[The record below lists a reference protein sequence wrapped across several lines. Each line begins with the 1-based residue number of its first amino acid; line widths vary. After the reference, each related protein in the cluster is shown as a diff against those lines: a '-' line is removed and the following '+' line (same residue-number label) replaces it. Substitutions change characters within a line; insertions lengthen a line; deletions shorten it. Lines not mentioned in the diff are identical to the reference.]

1 MTRGL
6 SYCIIEQ
13 LLRIILNFEKDGLM
27 KIYHTEKREEISRFL
42 KTHAEVAFSLEEI
55 CHAICPDG
63 KGKSTV
69 YRLVSRF
76 VDEGSVRKIA
86 DVKTR
91 HNSYQWI
98 GESCAHHLH
107 LKCTVCGRVI
117 HLDHET
123 SHQFE
128 NTLRH
133 ALSFL
138 LDEEQTLLF
147 GKCKSCVTV

>member
-1 MTRGL
+1 
-6 SYCIIEQ
+6 
-13 LLRIILNFEKDGLM
+13 M
-27 KIYHTEKREEISRFL
+27 KIYHTEKREALANFMQEHES
-42 KTHAEVAFSLEEI
+42 EAFSLEEL
-55 CHAICPDG
+55 CHILCPDG

-76 VDEGSVRKIA
+76 VDEGTLRKIA

-98 GESCAHHLH
+98 GEGCSHHLH
-107 LKCTVCGRVI
+107 LKCTVCGQVI

-123 SHQFE
+123 SHKFE
-128 NTLRH
+128 DTLRT
-133 ALSFL
+133 ALSFV

-147 GKCKSCVTV
+147 GTCRTCARLS